1 MTERPLSPSLL
12 RHRGFPRRNEESLYG
27 NVDLFLSETY
37 GIFASV
43 NMHKHALLWRVFY
56 IWTYSAHVVSLLT
69 EAFFSL
75 KAPLSKVRTKDIPDA
90 LITSSLQLITLLA
103 GRRIMSSSMRTES
116 SCTCTDHHT
125 VFTNLWKAP
134 RCDRK
139 SPEVH
144 ITSEYFINIMMF
156 SSGKWSGNITVYKS
170 RAKCLF

>member
-27 NVDLFLSETY
+27 IVDLFLSETY

-103 GRRIMSSSMRTES
+103 GRRIMSSSMPNLLALA
-116 SCTCTDHHT
+116 
-125 VFTNLWKAP
+125 NLWKAP